1 MIERRDGVILQ
12 YDLLP
17 WQSPYAKCC
26 RNAMTRW
33 KASSKRVHE
42 LKRLMHSFKD
52 VKIEGEFL
60 PPTKLIAR
68 FPSAYL
74 ANLARSS
81 RPIAREEN

>member
-1 MIERRDGVILQ
+1 
-12 YDLLP
+12 
-17 WQSPYAKCC
+17 
-26 RNAMTRW
+26 MTRW

-42 LKRLMHSFKD
+42 LKGLMHSFKD
-52 VKIEGEFL
+52 VKIEGEIH

-74 ANLARSS
+74 ASLARSS